1 MRNQVLKSLLFLT
14 VFQIAIG
21 CQSKY
26 DGYQELESG
35 LFFKVETI
43 SDEEKRIQKNNFL
56 QFKYVFK
63 SPAGDTID
71 ASRILLKVNEV
82 YKSGGLLEALS
93 MINEKERGSA
103 IFPLSKLNDDLE
115 GAFNFDGF
123 DQEMLVHAEFQIDSI
138 FTEQEFTDAK
148 KHFLNWIS
156 TTSSKSFDTMQEE
169 AEMDDYE
176 SAKGLKTEKSVTGLR
191 YTCIKNG
198 TGEPSGFGKRV
209 KIKYEGKF
217 LNGEL
222 FNSTKALDEGV
233 QDFYLGQE
241 MQVIKGIEE
250 ALTYMR
256 EGDKFVLLIP
266 SWLAFG
272 NKGSSTGVVPGL
284 TPVLYELELISVN

>member
-1 MRNQVLKSLLFLT
+1 MRNQVLKLLLLLL
-14 VFQIAIG
+14 VVQITLG
-21 CQSKY
+21 CQSEY
-26 DGYQELESG
+26 NGYQELESG

-43 SDEEKRIQKNNFL
+43 SDQEKRIQKDNFL

-63 SPAGDTID
+63 NPQGDTID
-71 ASRILLKVNEV
+71 ASRILLKVNDV

-93 MINEKERGSA
+93 LINEKERGSA
-103 IFPLSKLNDDLE
+103 IFPLGKLNEELD
-115 GAFNFDGF
+115 GAFKFDGF
-123 DQEMLVHAEFQIDSI
+123 DQQMLVHAELQIDSI
-138 FTEQEFTDAK
+138 FTEGEFLEAK
-148 KHFLNWIS
+148 KHFLNWIT

-169 AEMDDYE
+169 AKMDDYE
-176 SAKGLKTEKSVTGLR
+176 SAQGLKTERTVTGLR
-191 YTCIKNG
+191 YAYIKKG

-222 FNSTKALDEGV
+222 FNSTAALDDQV

-256 EGDKFVLLIP
+256 EGDQLVLLIP

-272 NKGSSTGVVPGL
+272 NEGSSTGVVPGF
-284 TPVLYELELISVN
+284 TPVLYKLSLISVN